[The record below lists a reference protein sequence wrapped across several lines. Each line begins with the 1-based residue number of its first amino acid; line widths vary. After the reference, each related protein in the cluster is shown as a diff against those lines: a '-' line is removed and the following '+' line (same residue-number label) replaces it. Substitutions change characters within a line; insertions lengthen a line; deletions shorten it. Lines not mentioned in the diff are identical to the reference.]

1 MKEIKYLLSFILNM
15 ISFAF
20 FLSLFIHVKDISLVP
35 KVLYTA
41 GFIIF
46 QLIYLFRILKFKM
59 DKKQNILFVLSIIV
73 LLFNVYGIIKFMG
86 Y

>member
-1 MKEIKYLLSFILNM
+1 MKEMKYLLSFILNM

-20 FLSLFIHVKDISLVP
+20 FLYLFIPVKDISLVS

-73 LLFNVYGIIKFMG
+73 LLFNVYEIINFMG
-86 Y
+86 N